1 MKMKHQLTVT
11 LLLLLLCSALAD
23 TITTT
28 NIDFAGTY
36 QGDMTNLLTSV
47 EKKAE
52 ITYDYVLSAANS
64 WTQFP
69 EMGINFEL
77 EFPQYVLIKYN
88 IATLMNGLNFF
99 CTRVFIDS
107 G

>member
-1 MKMKHQLTVT
+1 MEIKLIVA
-11 LLLLLLCSALAD
+11 LLLLVCSAQAD
-23 TITTT
+23 GTITTT

-88 IATLMNGLNFF
+88 IATLMEGDNLF

-107 G
+107 V